1 MRELLRE
8 LTALPGVSGREEQVR
23 LKACCD
29 ALTARGVKFL
39 LSNSATPFIRELYSS
54 YHVSIVQARR
64 AVNSVASRRGA
75 IEEVLVRN
83 YGT

>member
-1 MRELLRE
+1 MTDCITERFS
-8 LTALPGVSGREEQVR
+8 T
-23 LKACCD
+23 
-29 ALTARGVKFL
+29 
-39 LSNSATPFIRELYSS
+39 SATPFIRELYSS